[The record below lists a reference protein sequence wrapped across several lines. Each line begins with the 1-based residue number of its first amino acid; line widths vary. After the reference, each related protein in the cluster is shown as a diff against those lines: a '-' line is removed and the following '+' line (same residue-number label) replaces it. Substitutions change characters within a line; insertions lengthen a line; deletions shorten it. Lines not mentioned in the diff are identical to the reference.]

1 MRVRTVVRVGVPNH
15 RMGVGDRVVEGVRVG
30 FHRVI
35 RVRVLSP
42 PCGRIRDAGER
53 DQHRGNEQPPRRQRG
68 GGK

>member
-15 RMGVGDRVVEGVRVG
+15 RMRVGDRVVEGVRVG

-42 PCGRIRDAGER
+42 PCGRIREGER
-53 DQHRGNEQPPRRQRG
+53 DRGNEQPPRRQRG